1 MRVAVTIV
9 AAFALQLA
17 ISLRARHD
25 ESRGSVL
32 HREEFYHAGL
42 VKLGGPVRLIRVKNG
57 KLRGRLHA
65 GLKRR
70 VGSDLVNAVVG
81 DDVAGNGYDTVI
93 GLEVH
98 AQLLTKSKMYC
109 GCSAQYADAP
119 PNTLVCL
126 VCGGFPGA
134 LPVLNAAAIDAAIL
148 TGIALNCSIPPF
160 CKLDRKNYFYP
171 DLPKGYQISQYD
183 LPLAVN
189 GVLEFVSGG
198 ETRRAGITRVHVE
211 EDTGRL
217 VHRTS
222 ADGMDVSLVDLNRS
236 GVPLMEIV
244 GEPHLR
250 SPEEARDYL
259 TSLRQILRYIGVST
273 GNMEEGAFRCDANVS
288 VRVIGGP
295 LGAKV
300 EVKNMNSFR
309 AVERALRFEQNRQFQ
324 ILRSGGRVEQ
334 ETRGWVEDR
343 GVTVG
348 QRTKEQAHDYRYF
361 PEPDLPPLAI
371 SQEMVAEI
379 KTRLPELPAQR
390 RARFAEQFGLGESDA
405 AQLTSERD
413 VADFYESVA
422 TTDDFD
428 RARLAANWIVNDLTG
443 LQRSRGLPPDRLP
456 LTAQQLQDL
465 LDAISAGKMSG
476 RAAKELLPQLE
487 EEESVLAAAARLN
500 LLALG
505 EQAVIREAVLETM
518 EAFPAAVRDYR
529 NGKTAAIGRLIGE
542 TIRRTGGRAS
552 PDQVRR
558 VLEEELANVVLAQG
572 GGT

>member
-1 MRVAVTIV
+1 MSNFTTSA
-9 AAFALQLA
+9 
-17 ISLRARHD
+17 
-25 ESRGSVL
+25 SRNRGFL
-32 HREEFYHAGL
+32 PNL
-42 VKLGGPVRLIRVKNG
+42 VRVKNG
-57 KLRGRLHA
+57 KLGDRLHA
-65 GLKRR
+65 VQERR
-70 VGSDLVNAVVG
+70 AGSDLVNAVKR
-81 DDVAGNGYDTVI
+81 DEVAGEGYETVI

-109 GCSAQYADAP
+109 GCSARYADAP
-119 PNTLVCL
+119 PNTLVCI

-134 LPVLNAAAIDAAIL
+134 LPVLNAAAIEAAIL
-148 TGIALNCSIPPF
+148 TGIALNCAIPPF

-171 DLPKGYQISQYD
+171 DLPKGYQISQFD
-183 LPLAVN
+183 LPLSVD
-189 GVLEFVSGG
+189 GHLEFVSGG
-198 ETRRAGITRVHVE
+198 ESRRAGITRVHIE

-217 VHRTS
+217 VHRCD
-222 ADGMDVSLVDLNRS
+222 ADGVEVSLIDLNRS

-244 GEPHLR
+244 GEPDLR

-259 TSLRQILRYIGVST
+259 TALRQILRYIDVST

-288 VRVIGGP
+288 VREIDGP

-309 AVERALRFEQNRQFQ
+309 AVERALRYEQNRQLE

-465 LDAISAGKMSG
+465 LDALDAGELSG
-476 RAAKELLPQLE
+476 RAAKELLPQLGE
-487 EEESVLAAAARLN
+487 GESVLAAAARLN
-500 LLALG
+500 LMALG
-505 EQAVIREAVLETM
+505 EEAVIREAVLQTM
-518 EAFPAAVRDYR
+518 EAVPAAVRDYR

-558 VLEEELANVVLAQG
+558 VLEEELNSSVVAQEG
-572 GGT
+572 DGQ